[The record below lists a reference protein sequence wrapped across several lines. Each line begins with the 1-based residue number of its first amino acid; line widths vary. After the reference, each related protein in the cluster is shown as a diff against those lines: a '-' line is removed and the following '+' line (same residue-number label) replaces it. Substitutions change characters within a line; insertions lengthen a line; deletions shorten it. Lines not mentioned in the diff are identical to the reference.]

1 MKFRLASLILGLA
14 AMTVSAGA
22 LARPV
27 SYAGGWTLIETS
39 NRASSAALLHYTPAY
54 NYSVG
59 ARYEWMRGTDIRMQT
74 IQPTYLAKRWFGKDY
89 QANLYFTGGVGR
101 AEQTRGQSSL
111 TETASFAGVMAD
123 WETRSLF
130 ASYEMRAVDL
140 GQLGNQT
147 MHAARVGWAPYE
159 GDTGDLHTWLMIEVD
174 RREHL
179 EEATTVTPLIRF
191 FKGPALLEVGY
202 NLSDSKPLL
211 NFTYRF

>member
-1 MKFRLASLILGLA
+1 MKIRLASLLLGFA
-14 AMTVSAGA
+14 AITMSAGA

-59 ARYEWMRGTDIRMQT
+59 ARYEWMRGADIRMQA
-74 IQPTYLAKRWFGKDY
+74 IQPTYLAKRWFGK
-89 QANLYFTGGVGR
+89 LPS
-101 AEQTRGQSSL
+101 QSLPHRRRRPCRTNARPDSI

-130 ASYEMRAVDL
+130 ASYETRAADL
-140 GQLGNQT
+140 GRLGNQT

-159 GDTGDLHTWLMIEVD
+159 GDTGDLHTWLMVEVD

-179 EEATTVTPLIRF
+179 EELLPLRHSSVF
-191 FKGPALLEVGY
+191 
-202 NLSDSKPLL
+202 SKVRL
-211 NFTYRF
+211 Y